1 MEINLN
7 DKKYSI
13 PERLT
18 IAQWQMLIKWDF
30 EKPEHWPRILN
41 IATEA
46 PWDLLRKC
54 ERDPLELG
62 VHIIA
67 GLMSQRLQYGIKD
80 PNEIRFGEWIDLEIA
95 LQGGIDKNLSSIVG
109 LLGSDTDY
117 ADEALWIIDTYAKW
131 RTSLYKQYSN
141 LFGLNEQLE
150 QEDIEDEEEVVRDP
164 NQLSRQWYRI
174 ICDLADYDLLKIDQI
189 VEEPLI
195 KTLNFMALRKQMQLE
210 ENEKIQQ
217 QQRNYDLQR
226 TRR

>member
-7 DKKYSI
+7 DKKYTI

-18 IAQWQMLIKWDF
+18 IEQWQNLVKWDF
-30 EKPEHWPRILN
+30 QRPEHWPRILN
-41 IATEA
+41 IATGA

-54 ERDPLELG
+54 ETDPLELG
-62 VHIIA
+62 VHIVIS
-67 GLMSQRLQYGIKD
+67 LMSEREQYGMKD
-80 PNEIRFGEWIDLEIA
+80 PNEILFGEWIDLEIA
-95 LQGGIDKNLSSIVG
+95 LQGGIDKNLSSIVN
-109 LLGSDTDY
+109 LLDSDTEW
-117 ADEALWIIDTYAKW
+117 ADEALWIIDTYIKW

-141 LFGLNEQLE
+141 LFGLNERV
-150 QEDIEDEEEVVRDP
+150 DEDEEEDGVKDP
-164 NQLSRQWYRI
+164 RQLSRQWYRI

-189 VEEPLI
+189 VAEPLI

-226 TRR
+226 TRK